1 MAALSASS
9 ALTAARLA
17 SLPSAH
23 SSFSPLRSSGTTPRF
38 TFRVRADA
46 AGGDAESA
54 VENAPAPP
62 KKKTIR
68 RVKKPEGGS
77 AADDLLAP
85 GRSVEERGVTVEGVA
100 KVDRGESSSTLARAL
115 LTAGGDAAVLILFAY
130 IGRATHVSAAIDWEL
145 IKTAQPFLAGWCIS
159 AIIFGDYSV
168 GRPLPATP
176 GDAAKEAGKT
186 WALGVPVSGVEV
198 LRGVLGA
205 SKGRRCQGG
214 RKTWA
219 LGVLVSAVGVL
230 GGVAGALH
238 VMTLPRLEAAA
249 KVAGKIWALGVLVT
263 RHRVPQSHQGP
274 APPAAVPSSHH
285 CHDLT
290 SHSRLEGCPHSG
302 SALQSPFSP
311 PPLPLLP
318 HSSPPP
324 STQLQLGIAFRS
336 LIKGQPPQ
344 LPFLAVAIV
353 MTSLLMLGWRA
364 ALAAALPGDGGEKS
378 KLDRK
383 GSVFELLEVSSGL

>member
-46 AGGDAESA
+46 AGGDAEPA

-159 AIIFGDYSV
+159 AIIFGNYSV

-186 WALGVPVSGVEV
+186 WALGVP
-198 LRGVLGA
+198 
-205 SKGRRCQGG
+205 
-214 RKTWA
+214 
-219 LGVLVSAVGVL
+219 
-230 GGVAGALH
+230 
-238 VMTLPRLEAAA
+238 
-249 KVAGKIWALGVLVT
+249 
-263 RHRVPQSHQGP
+263 
-274 APPAAVPSSHH
+274 
-285 CHDLT
+285 
-290 SHSRLEGCPHSG
+290 
-302 SALQSPFSP
+302 
-311 PPLPLLP
+311 
-318 HSSPPP
+318 
-324 STQLQLGIAFRS
+324 LGIAFRS

>member
-9 ALTAARLA
+9 ALAVSRLT
-17 SLPSAH
+17 SLPLAH
-23 SSFSPLRSSGTTPRF
+23 SSFSPLRSAGKASRF

-46 AGGDAESA
+46 SGGDAEPV
-54 VENAPAPP
+54 VENASSAGSAEAPP

-145 IKTAQPFLAGWCIS
+145 IKTAQPFLAGWFIS

-186 WALGVPVSGVEV
+186 WALGVP
-198 LRGVLGA
+198 
-205 SKGRRCQGG
+205 
-214 RKTWA
+214 
-219 LGVLVSAVGVL
+219 
-230 GGVAGALH
+230 
-238 VMTLPRLEAAA
+238 
-249 KVAGKIWALGVLVT
+249 
-263 RHRVPQSHQGP
+263 
-274 APPAAVPSSHH
+274 
-285 CHDLT
+285 
-290 SHSRLEGCPHSG
+290 
-302 SALQSPFSP
+302 
-311 PPLPLLP
+311 
-318 HSSPPP
+318 
-324 STQLQLGIAFRS
+324 LGIAFRS

-383 GSVFELLEVSSGL
+383 GSVFELLELLTSLVRRW

>member
-9 ALTAARLA
+9 ALAVSRLTF
-17 SLPSAH
+17 LPLGH
-23 SSFSPLRSSGTTPRF
+23 SSFSPLRSAVKAPRF

-46 AGGDAESA
+46 SGGDAEPV
-54 VENAPAPP
+54 VENASSAGSAEAPP

-145 IKTAQPFLAGWCIS
+145 IKTAQPFLAASS
-159 AIIFGDYSV
+159 AA
-168 GRPLPATP
+168 RT
-176 GDAAKEAGKT
+176 
-186 WALGVPVSGVEV
+186 AL
-198 LRGVLGA
+198 L
-205 SKGRRCQGG
+205 
-214 RKTWA
+214 
-219 LGVLVSAVGVL
+219 
-230 GGVAGALH
+230 
-238 VMTLPRLEAAA
+238 
-249 KVAGKIWALGVLVT
+249 
-263 RHRVPQSHQGP
+263 
-274 APPAAVPSSHH
+274 
-285 CHDLT
+285 
-290 SHSRLEGCPHSG
+290 
-302 SALQSPFSP
+302 SPFSP
-311 PPLPLLP
+311 PSLSPPSLLP
-318 HSSPPP
+318 PP
-324 STQLQLGIAFRS
+324 QLQLGIAFRS

-383 GSVFELLEVSSGL
+383 GSVFELLE